1 MRVWEE
7 KEQLWCMV
15 TGFFVLFFSLF
26 KFKSKLESKTADPQ
40 IINTGCKLRSN
51 DHLGNQSS
59 LNFSC
64 IHSSVLGAG
73 KATCDK
79 I

>member
-15 TGFFVLFFSLF
+15 TGFFFFFSLF

-40 IINTGCKLRSN
+40 VINTGCKLRSN